1 MNTETEKIYNIA
13 FDLIELR
20 LNKKEIIHPFTVVK
34 LVGIEKP
41 EIAMYDTGETDTLS
55 QLETIRSNLRTQA
68 SEGKITAI
76 CLCYSVAV
84 TDPRT
89 KEKTDAIQIEVSDR
103 GSDPVNIYIPYNF
116 SDEVIIKKP
125 FQTVSDQNYF

>member
-1 MNTETEKIYNIA
+1 MKQETEKIYNTA

-20 LNKKEIIHPFTVVK
+20 LGKKEQVHPFSVLLK
-34 LVGIEKP
+34 QNEKKPDVG
-41 EIAMYDTGETDTLS
+41 MYEPTGEDTSKHIKL
-55 QLETIRSNLRTQA
+55 IRSELRKKTENEEIIA
-68 SEGKITAI
+68 L
-76 CLCYSVAV
+76 CLCYDMTV

-89 KEKTDAIQIEVSDR
+89 NEKIDAVLIELADKET
-103 GSDPVNIYIPYNF
+103 GTTNIYIPYNF